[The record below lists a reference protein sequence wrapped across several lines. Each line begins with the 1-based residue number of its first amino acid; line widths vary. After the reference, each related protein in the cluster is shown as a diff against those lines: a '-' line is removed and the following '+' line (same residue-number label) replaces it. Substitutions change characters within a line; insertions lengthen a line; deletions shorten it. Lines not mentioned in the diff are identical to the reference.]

1 MHVTKRI
8 HRIGELL
15 SLVWLC
21 SAGAFASGTTTLE
34 STFTGC
40 ATTSLEG
47 AVGSLDI
54 THNTFTVAGRTFKIG
69 EETAFRIPGATKE
82 ELKDSPLSKV
92 PRNAKVKILFCSK
105 NGAPVEVKVER

>member
-1 MHVTKRI
+1 M
-8 HRIGELL
+8 
-15 SLVWLC
+15 
-21 SAGAFASGTTTLE
+21 E
-34 STFTGC
+34 STFTSC

-47 AVGSLDI
+47 AVSSLDVA
-54 THNTFTVAGRTFKIG
+54 HNNVTVAGRTFKIA

-105 NGAPVEVKVER
+105 NGVPVEVKVER

>member
-1 MHVTKRI
+1 MRVIKRI
-8 HRIGELL
+8 LTIGELL
-15 SLVWLC
+15 GVMCLY
-21 SAGAFASGTTTLE
+21 SAIASASGTTTPE
-34 STFTGC
+34 STFTNC

-47 AVGSLDI
+47 AVGSLDV

-105 NGAPVEVKVER
+105 SGAPVEVKVER